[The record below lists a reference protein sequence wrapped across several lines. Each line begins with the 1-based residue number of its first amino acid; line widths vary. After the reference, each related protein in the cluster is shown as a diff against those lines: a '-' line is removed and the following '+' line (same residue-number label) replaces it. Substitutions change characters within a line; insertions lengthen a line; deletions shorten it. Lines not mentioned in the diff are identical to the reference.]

1 MRVYVAVCF
10 TENIDT
16 GCFMDF
22 ADVVGV
28 YTLKNH
34 AEEAA
39 RKYMDELLND
49 LGVHSTYQ
57 IYIREI

>member
-10 TENIDT
+10 AENGET
-16 GCFMDF
+16 NRFTDF

-39 RKYMDELLND
+39 RKYIDELLTD

-57 IYIREI
+57 IYIREM

>member
-1 MRVYVAVCF
+1 MRVYVTVCF
-10 TENIDT
+10 AENEYT
-16 GCFMDF
+16 NSFTDF

-28 YTLKNH
+28 YILKNH

>member
-10 TENIDT
+10 AENEET
-16 GCFMDF
+16 NRFTDF

-28 YTLKNH
+28 YTLKNR
-34 AEEAA
+34 AEEDA
-39 RKYMDELLND
+39 RKYIDELLND

-57 IYIREI
+57 IYIREM

>member
-10 TENIDT
+10 AENDET
-16 GCFMDF
+16 NRFTDF

-28 YTLKNH
+28 YILKNH

-39 RKYMDELLND
+39 KKYIDELLND

-57 IYIREI
+57 IYIREM

>member
-1 MRVYVAVCF
+1 MRVYVTVCF
-10 TENIDT
+10 AENAET
-16 GCFMDF
+16 NHFTDF

-28 YTLKNH
+28 YILKNH

-39 RKYMDELLND
+39 RRYMDELLND

-57 IYIREI
+57 IFVREI

>member
-10 TENIDT
+10 AENEET
-16 GCFMDF
+16 NRFTDF

-28 YTLKNH
+28 YTLKNR
-34 AEEAA
+34 AEEDA
-39 RKYMDELLND
+39 RKYIDELLND

-57 IYIREI
+57 IYIRET

>member
-10 TENIDT
+10 AENEET
-16 GCFMDF
+16 NWFTDF

-39 RKYMDELLND
+39 RKYIDELLND

-57 IYIREI
+57 IFVKEL